1 MRKLLAALLL
11 MLALPAAYAS
21 TAVFDETFP
30 DDIIAGIGASLDS
43 CTEGRGDLDFTLSAY
58 SEDEETFPGR
68 IHASFDI
75 AYGDKSYTVNAEGT
89 DRAGLLA
96 QIDEEIHSMLYYE
109 ELLLAPG
116 LRLDYI
122 YQSSYSVLSDQA
134 FSNGSRFRA
143 VDSDGDIRGIF
154 DVSGRYDGVTILDPV
169 YLDHPFPGISLEPD
183 GAWTAYGTASM
194 GFRFPT
200 VDVVGSVT
208 VGKLDWIFPFIP
220 TISFVYRYLDGVSYM
235 YGGIGLAA
243 VLNLN
248 RIFPSVEF
256 TLIQEGRIGADASLL
271 LGGSTL
277 GFDWKGRFSVFYEH
291 RATPY
296 FYWRI
301 GYENFQ
307 GEHMLMI
314 GMGGDF

>member
-1 MRKLLAALLL
+1 MRNIAIFAAVLLAA
-11 MLALPAAYAS
+11 MALSAS
-21 TAVFDETFP
+21 TAAFDDSFP
-30 DDIIAGIGASLDS
+30 ADIMAGIGGSLDA
-43 CTEGRGDLDFTLSAY
+43 CTEGRGSIDFILSGY
-58 SEDEETFPGR
+58 SEDGETFPER
-68 IHASFDI
+68 IHASFCI
-75 AYGDKSYTVNAEGT
+75 SYGDRSYTINASGV
-89 DRAGLLA
+89 DRQELIA
-96 QIDEEIHSMLYYE
+96 QIGEEIYSMLYYE
-109 ELLLAPG
+109 EMLLAPG

-122 YQSSYSVLSDQA
+122 YQSSYSMLCDTAYRS
-134 FSNGSRFRA
+134 GMRFRA

-154 DVSGRYDGVTILDPV
+154 DVSGRHDGVTTLDPV
-169 YLDHPFPGISLEPD
+169 FLDNPFPGISLEPD
-183 GAWTAYGTASM
+183 GTWTAYGSAAM
-194 GFRFPT
+194 GFSFPS
-200 VDVVGSVT
+200 VDVVASAT
-208 VGKLDWIFPFIP
+208 IGKLDWIFPFIP

-248 RIFPSVEF
+248 RIFPSVSF

-271 LGGSTL
+271 LGGSTE

-307 GEHMLMI
+307 GTHMLMI